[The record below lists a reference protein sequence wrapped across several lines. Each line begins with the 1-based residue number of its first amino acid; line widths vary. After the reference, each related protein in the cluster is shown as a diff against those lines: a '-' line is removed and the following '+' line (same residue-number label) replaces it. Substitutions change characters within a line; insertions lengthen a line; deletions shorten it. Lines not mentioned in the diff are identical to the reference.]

1 MRLFEKILEIIS
13 RKKDQDDLSSDM
25 NEDVSGVQHNHQN
38 HQSFQYVTKNAKLLN
53 LSYEEKSERID
64 NLSARERETYLLL
77 LEGFTLK
84 ECAKQMG
91 IKYSTV
97 NTYTTAVY
105 KKLKVNTRAELII
118 NYHEKMNIES

>member
-1 MRLFEKILEIIS
+1 MRIFEKINEIIS
-13 RKKDQDDLSSDM
+13 RKKEQDDLSSDI
-25 NEDVSGVQHNHQN
+25 NEDVSGVQHN

-53 LSYEEKSERID
+53 LSHEEKSERID

>member
-1 MRLFEKILEIIS
+1 MRLFEKIHEIIS

-25 NEDVSGVQHNHQN
+25 NEDVSDVQKDHQN
-38 HQSFQYVTKNAKLLN
+38 FQYVTKNAKLLN
-53 LSYEEKSERID
+53 LSYEEKSESID
-64 NLSARERETYLLL
+64 NLSAQERETYLLL